1 MSARVITD
9 LAVDGYVAALINVSA
24 GGLLRLGTIDLDKA
38 LRVLQRT
45 DVLSLCLLNRLLN
58 FDQ

>member
-9 LAVDGYVAALINVSA
+9 LTVDGYVALQVSA
-24 GGLLRLGTIDLDKA
+24 AGQLRLGTVDLDKA